1 MIFASYRPLRVLWL
15 QAEMIQEL
23 VDDAVANGARLLN
36 GGKLNTQ
43 GACARGQFFEPTIL
57 ADVTQDM
64 RIVKEE
70 VCVCA
75 VCVLCVC
82 GVLAILL
89 ML

>member
-1 MIFASYRPLRVLWL
+1 
-15 QAEMIQEL
+15 MIQEL

-70 VCVCA
+70 VCVLCCA
-75 VCVLCVC
+75 VCVCCVYVAC
-82 GVLAILL
+82 WQFC
-89 ML
+89 

>member
-1 MIFASYRPLRVLWL
+1 
-15 QAEMIQEL
+15 MIQEL

-70 VCVCA
+70 VCVCCA
-75 VCVLCVC
+75 VLCVAL
-82 GVLAILL
+82 LARWPCC
-89 ML
+89 